1 MARLDGDDLAL
12 TAYRTHLQSPLMLKL
27 SAFADEISPELDE
40 QISVCRL
47 NAVTH
52 FELRSVNKINVLEF
66 DRNLQKEIK
75 AKLGDNGL
83 GVVCIGSPIGKSKI
97 DDPWPGQFE
106 RFKLAV
112 ELAEFFNAPLIRIF
126 SYYPPKPE
134 QDVRQFRDEIL
145 KRMGAKVEYL
155 KNRNVTLVHEN
166 EKGIYGER
174 GADCLDLMKSI
185 NSPKLR
191 CAFDFANFV
200 QIGESPLNNWQW
212 LKTYT
217 IHIHVKDAKLADGGI
232 VPAGEG
238 DGQIEPILVD
248 AWRHGYRGFLSLEP
262 HLKVAGHS
270 HGETGPELF
279 KVAADK
285 LKEICRRNDI
295 PMAGV

>member
-1 MARLDGDDLAL
+1 
-12 TAYRTHLQSPLMLKL
+12 MLKL

-40 QISVCRL
+40 QIRICRL
-47 NAVTH
+47 NGVTH
-52 FELRSVNKINVLEF
+52 FELRSVNKINVLDF

-75 AKLGDNGL
+75 ARLTENGL
-83 GVVCIGSPIGKSKI
+83 GVVSIGSPIGKSKI
-97 DDPWPGQFE
+97 DEPWPGHFE

-112 ELAEFFNAPLIRIF
+112 ELAEFFNAPMIRIF

-134 QDVRQFRDEIL
+134 QDVHQFRDEIL
-145 KRMGAKVEYL
+145 KRMAAKVEYI
-155 KNRNVTLVHEN
+155 KNLNITLVHEN
-166 EKGIYGER
+166 EKDIYGEK

-200 QIGESPLNNWQW
+200 QVGESPLSNWQW
-212 LKTYT
+212 LKSYT
-217 IHIHVKDAKLADGGI
+217 MHIHVKDAKLADASI
-232 VPAGEG
+232 VPAGDG
-238 DGQIEPILVD
+238 DGQIEPILID

-285 LKEICRRNDI
+285 LKEICQRNDI
-295 PMAGV
+295 PLAGG

>member
-1 MARLDGDDLAL
+1 MR
-12 TAYRTHLQSPLMLKL
+12 LKL

-40 QISVCRL
+40 QIRVCQL
-47 NAVTH
+47 NGVTH
-52 FELRSVNKINVLEF
+52 FELRSVNKINVLDF

-75 AKLGDNGL
+75 AKLTENGL
-83 GVVCIGSPIGKSKI
+83 GVVSIGSPIGKAKI
-97 DDPWPGQFE
+97 DEPWPGHFE

-112 ELAEFFNAPLIRIF
+112 ELAEFFAAPLIRIF

-134 QDVRQFRDEIL
+134 QHVHQFRDEIL
-145 KRMGAKVEYL
+145 KRMAAKVEYI
-155 KNRNVTLVHEN
+155 KNQNITLVHEN
-166 EKGIYGER
+166 EKDIYGEK

-200 QIGESPLNNWQW
+200 QVGESPLSNWQW
-212 LKTYT
+212 LKPYT
-217 IHIHVKDAKLADGGI
+217 IHIHIKDAKLADGGI
-232 VPAGEG
+232 VPAGDG
-238 DGQIEPILVD
+238 DGQIEPVLVD
-248 AWRHGYRGFLSLEP
+248 AWRHGYRGFVSLEP

-270 HGETGPELF
+270 HGETGPDLF

-295 PMAGV
+295 PLAGA